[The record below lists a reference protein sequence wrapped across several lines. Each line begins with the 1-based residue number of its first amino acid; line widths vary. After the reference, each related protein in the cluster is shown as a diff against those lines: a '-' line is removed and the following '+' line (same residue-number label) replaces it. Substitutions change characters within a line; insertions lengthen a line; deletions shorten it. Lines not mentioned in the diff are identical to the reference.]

1 MGVHDIPLAYIIQD
15 WDHQPGNTYDSF
27 EEEVIAKTPHCGTS
41 YDEDRISTNIKVAIN
56 LKKEIKSIKK
66 QLKEADS
73 SPQEQ
78 AWRFKWLWIFLWWRR
93 RFKHY

>member
-1 MGVHDIPLAYIIQD
+1 M
-15 WDHQPGNTYDSF
+15 
-27 EEEVIAKTPHCGTS
+27 
-41 YDEDRISTNIKVAIN
+41 STNIKVAIN

-78 AWRFKWLWIFLWWRR
+78 A
-93 RFKHY
+93 